1 MLKSQI
7 KNAKS
12 RKNLSEIRRL
22 VLKGGVCIMC
32 RVRVRKR
39 ARERERER
47 NKKENNREGD
57 R

>member
-1 MLKSQI
+1 MLKIQI

-39 ARERERER
+39 ARERERETR
-47 NKKENNREGD
+47 KKIIEKEID

>member
-39 ARERERER
+39 AREREREKQER
-47 NKKENNREGD
+47 K
-57 R
+57 